1 MNVIFREGKTLI
13 MLFEFFKS
21 KDQKRYEELAK
32 LLEEKL
38 KLYFKS

>member
-13 MLFEFFKS
+13 MLSKFFKS
-21 KDQKRYEELAK
+21 KDQKPYKELAK

-38 KLYFKS
+38 ELYFKS